1 MVHNG
6 FFIYA
11 SFLAVA
17 LEDAVDRSPVRRF
30 DKVNNMARLIYRRTV
45 LRLSFSLHACLYICR
60 YIATREIAKEPQYND
75 IY

>member
-1 MVHNG
+1 MQV
-6 FFIYA
+6 FWR
-11 SFLAVA
+11 L
-17 LEDAVDRSPVRRF
+17 LLKDAVDRSPVRRF

-45 LRLSFSLHACLYICR
+45 RLSFSLHACLYICR